1 MEDFYTLLVFKASL
15 CVSALQ
21 FLNQEEITIPFS
33 FRMSKE
39 FYSYDLWKWK
49 VFSIYSEHVT
59 LQNFSPH
66 SSVKGSRKQ
75 CWCGWLMHM
84 DCHYWIGLIT
94 REPLGKR
101 SLQRHGRTLKQED
114 KELLWSFSGHGKRQM
129 YASIPRNLF
138 DLSFS
143 HLIRKIRINDVMI
156 RGALEQ
162 GTSRVSL
169 LTALASNRWALKMK
183 LLCLIPEVIV
193 HSFM

>member
-1 MEDFYTLLVFKASL
+1 
-15 CVSALQ
+15 
-21 FLNQEEITIPFS
+21 
-33 FRMSKE
+33 
-39 FYSYDLWKWK
+39 
-49 VFSIYSEHVT
+49 
-59 LQNFSPH
+59 
-66 SSVKGSRKQ
+66 
-75 CWCGWLMHM
+75 
-84 DCHYWIGLIT
+84 
-94 REPLGKR
+94 
-101 SLQRHGRTLKQED
+101 
-114 KELLWSFSGHGKRQM
+114 M